1 MNTSKK
7 AVCVPQLSDA
17 LLVLLNIF
25 KYIDGIIKNFI
36 SNLSIDEEITHWR
49 YTMALVGVF
58 IMKENNLI
66 TNIIRQE
73 L

>member
-49 YTMALVGVF
+49 STMALVGV
-58 IMKENNLI
+58 IYHEG
-66 TNIIRQE
+66 E
-73 L
+73 